1 MAQESRIE
9 RVRGG
14 GPSSLPS
21 RDMPSE
27 SNRPVHLIL
36 DFDSTIVAAEGL
48 DEIARLALAD
58 DPDQEAKV
66 LAIEGITRE
75 GMDGRIGIDESLRRR
90 LAMLRIRR
98 AHVDAVVKLLKKR
111 ISPSFRRAKAEL
123 RRNADRI
130 HVVSSGFREYVVPVC
145 AELGIAADHVVANA
159 FQWSKDGVATGYDR
173 QSLLAHPGGK
183 AEAVRALK
191 LSGTVVAVGD
201 GITDCEIRDHGAA
214 QQFVAYCENIE
225 RDAVV
230 ARADRVV
237 RGVDELLWIY
247 RLPGA
252 PSFPKSR
259 MAALL
264 LENCHPDAAA
274 RLEEEGYRVETV
286 SDALPEAELVRA
298 LKGVSLLGI
307 RSKTRVTRAALEA
320 AERLLAI
327 GCFCI
332 GTEQVD
338 LAAAATRGVAV
349 FNAPYSNTRSVVE
362 LAIGE
367 IVMLFRRAVESD
379 RVLHAGGWRKTAAG
393 CRELRGKTLGIVG
406 YGHIGSQLSV
416 LAEAMGMQVLYH
428 DLGEVMPLGNARRAR
443 SLGDLLAKSDA
454 VSLHVDGR
462 TTNTALVGER
472 ELRRMKPGA
481 VLLNLSRGRVVDLE
495 ALARSLRSG
504 HLGGAA
510 VDVFPSE
517 PNSNR
522 EPFDCPLR
530 GIPNVILTAHIGGST
545 AEAQQGIG
553 VFVANRLVDHVN
565 TGSTAGSVNLPEI
578 ALHPTPRAHRFL
590 HLHRNQPGVLAA
602 INGILARRRIN
613 ILGQS
618 LRTTEDAGY
627 VVTDVNRS
635 YDDAVID
642 ELRAVDGTIRF
653 RVLY

>member
-1 MAQESRIE
+1 
-9 RVRGG
+9 
-14 GPSSLPS
+14 
-21 RDMPSE
+21 MPSE
-27 SNRPVHLIL
+27 SNRPVYLIL

-58 DPDQEAKV
+58 DPEQETKV

-90 LAMLRIRR
+90 LAMLRITR

-130 HVVSSGFREYVVPVC
+130 YVVSSGFREYVVPVC

-159 FQWSKDGVATGYDR
+159 FQWSKDGVATGYD
-173 QSLLAHPGGK
+173 QKSPLARPGGK

-191 LSGTVVAVGD
+191 LAGTVVAVGD

-259 MAALL
+259 MVALL
-264 LENCHPDAAA
+264 LENIHADAAQ
-274 RLEEEGYRVETV
+274 RLRDEGYRVEAV
-286 SDALPEAELVRA
+286 SDALPEAELSRA

-307 RSKTRVTRAALEA
+307 RSKTRVTAAALAEA
-320 AERLLAI
+320 DRLLAI

-338 LAAAATRGVAV
+338 LSAAGARGVAV

-379 RVLHAGGWRKTAAG
+379 RILHAGNWRKSAQG
-393 CRELRGKTLGIVG
+393 CQEVRGKTLGIVG

-428 DLGEVMPLGNARRAR
+428 DIAEVMPLGNARKAK
-443 SLGDLLAKSDA
+443 SLGDLLARSDA

-462 TTNTALVGER
+462 RENTNLIGER
-472 ELRRMKPGA
+472 ELRRMKAGA
-481 VLLNLSRGRVVDLE
+481 VLLNLSRGHIVDLA
-495 ALARSLRSG
+495 ALALALRSG

-510 VDVFPSE
+510 VDVFPAE
-517 PNSNR
+517 PNSNKD
-522 EPFDCPLR
+522 PFDTPLR
-530 GIPNVILTAHIGGST
+530 GISNVILTAHIGGST

-553 VFVANRLVDHVN
+553 AFVANRLVEHVN
-565 TGSTAGSVNLPEI
+565 SGSTAGSVNLPEI
-578 ALHPTPRAHRFL
+578 ALPPTPRAHRFL
-590 HLHRNQPGVLAA
+590 HLHRNQPGVLAE
-602 INGILARRRIN
+602 INGILARRKIN

-618 LRTTEDAGY
+618 LRTSEAIGY
-627 VVTDVNRS
+627 VVTDVNKS
-635 YDDAVID
+635 YDDTVVD
-642 ELRAVDGTIRF
+642 ELRAVAGTIRF

>member
-1 MAQESRIE
+1 
-9 RVRGG
+9 
-14 GPSSLPS
+14 
-21 RDMPSE
+21 MPSE
-27 SNRPVHLIL
+27 SNRPVYLIL

-58 DPDQEAKV
+58 DPEQEAKV

-90 LAMLRIRR
+90 LAMLRITR

-130 HVVSSGFREYVVPVC
+130 YVVSSGFREYVVPVC
-145 AELGIAADHVVANA
+145 AELGIAADHVVANV
-159 FQWSKDGVATGYDR
+159 FQWSKDGVATGYD
-173 QSLLAHPGGK
+173 QKSPLARPGGK

-264 LENCHPDAAA
+264 LENIHADAAQ
-274 RLEEEGYRVETV
+274 RLRDEGYRVEAV
-286 SDALPEAELVRA
+286 SDALPEAELSRA

-307 RSKTRVTRAALEA
+307 RSKTRVTAAALAEA
-320 AERLLAI
+320 DRLLAI

-338 LAAAATRGVAV
+338 LAAAGARGVAV

-379 RVLHAGGWRKTAAG
+379 RILHAGSWRKSAQG
-393 CRELRGKTLGIVG
+393 CQEVRGKTLGIVG

-428 DLGEVMPLGNARRAR
+428 DIAEVMPLGNARKAK
-443 SLGDLLAKSDA
+443 SLGDLLSRADA

-462 TTNTALVGER
+462 RENTNLIGER
-472 ELRRMKPGA
+472 ELRRMKAGA
-481 VLLNLSRGRVVDLE
+481 VLLNLSRGHIVDLA
-495 ALARSLRSG
+495 ALALALRSG

-510 VDVFPSE
+510 VDVFPAE
-517 PNSNR
+517 PNSNK
-522 EPFDCPLR
+522 EPFDTPLR
-530 GIPNVILTAHIGGST
+530 GIANVILTAHIGGST

-553 VFVANRLVDHVN
+553 AFVANRLVEHVN
-565 TGSTAGSVNLPEI
+565 SGSTAGSVNLPEI
-578 ALHPTPRAHRFL
+578 ALPPTPRAHRCL
-590 HLHRNQPGVLAA
+590 HLHRNQPGVLAE
-602 INGILARRRIN
+602 INGILARRKIN

-618 LRTTEDAGY
+618 LRTSEAIGY
-627 VVTDVNRS
+627 VVTDVNKS
-635 YDDAVID
+635 YDDTVVD
-642 ELRAVDGTIRF
+642 ELRAVAGTIRF

>member
-1 MAQESRIE
+1 
-9 RVRGG
+9 
-14 GPSSLPS
+14 
-21 RDMPSE
+21 MPADA
-27 SNRPVHLIL
+27 VATTLVI

-58 DPDQEAKV
+58 DPEREAKV
-66 LAIEGITRE
+66 DAIESITRD
-75 GMDGRIGIDESLRRR
+75 GMEGRIGIDESLRRR
-90 LAMLRIRR
+90 LAMLRITG
-98 AHVDAVVKLLKKR
+98 AHVESVVKLLKKR

-123 RRNADRI
+123 RRNAGRI
-130 HVVSSGFREYVVPVC
+130 YVVSSGFREYVVPVC

-159 FQWSKDGVATGYDR
+159 FQWSKDGVATGYDHK
-173 QSLLAHPGGK
+173 SPLARPGGK
-183 AEAVRALK
+183 AEAVRALR
-191 LSGTVVAVGD
+191 LAGTVVAVGD

-214 QQFVAYCENIE
+214 QEFVAYCENIE
-225 RDAVV
+225 RESVV

-259 MAALL
+259 MVALL
-264 LENCHPDAAA
+264 LENIHADAAQ
-274 RLEEEGYRVETV
+274 RLRDEGYRVETV
-286 SDALPEAELVRA
+286 SDALPEAELARA
-298 LKGVSLLGI
+298 VKGVSILGI
-307 RSKTRVTRAALEA
+307 RSKTRVSAAALAEA
-320 AERLLAI
+320 DRLLAI

-338 LAAAATRGVAV
+338 LAAAAARGVAV

-367 IVMLFRRAVESD
+367 IVMLMRRAVESD
-379 RVLHAGGWRKTAAG
+379 RILHAGGWRKSAQG
-393 CRELRGKTLGIVG
+393 CAELRGKTLGIVG

-428 DLGEVMPLGNARRAR
+428 DLAEVMPLGNARRAR
-443 SLGDLLAKSDA
+443 MLGELLAKSDV

-462 TTNTALVGER
+462 RENTNLVGER
-472 ELRRMKPGA
+472 ELARMKPGA
-481 VLLNLSRGRVVDLE
+481 HLVNLSRGHIVDLD

-517 PNSNR
+517 PNSNKD
-522 EPFDCPLR
+522 PFDCPLR
-530 GIPNVILTAHIGGST
+530 GIANVILTAHIGGST

-553 VFVANRLVDHVN
+553 TFVANRLVELVN
-565 TGSTAGSVNLPEI
+565 TGATAGCVNLPEI
-578 ALHPTPRAHRFL
+578 APPPTPRGHRFL

-618 LRTTEDAGY
+618 LRTSDEVGY

-635 YDDAVID
+635 YDDAVVD
-642 ELRAVDGTIRF
+642 ELRAVDGTIRL
-653 RVLY
+653 RVLH